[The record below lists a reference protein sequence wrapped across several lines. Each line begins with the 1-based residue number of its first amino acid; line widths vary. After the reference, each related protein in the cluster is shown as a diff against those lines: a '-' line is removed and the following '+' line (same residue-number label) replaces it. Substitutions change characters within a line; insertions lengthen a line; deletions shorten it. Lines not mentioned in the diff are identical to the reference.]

1 MALPIIFVDDEQHI
15 RMAVSQ
21 TLEIAGYEVH
31 CLERADKVLSLLV
44 EDWPGVVITDI
55 NMPGLD
61 GLALMQ
67 QVHQHD
73 ADLPVI
79 LITGHGD
86 ISMAVNAIRDGAYDF
101 IEKPFP
107 ADLLLDVVKRAMEK
121 RSLTLENRQLRQELA
136 SHATLGPRVLGKTEV
151 MQRMRRLI
159 SQIAPTS
166 ADVMLHGET
175 GTGKELI
182 ARYIHESSPRHNH
195 NFVAIN
201 CGAVAESIMESEL
214 FGHEQG
220 AFTDAKQKRIGKFE
234 YANGGTL
241 FLDEIES
248 MPMSLQI
255 KLLRVLEERA
265 IERLGS
271 NELIPLDI
279 RIIAATKID
288 LLKLAETGEFRKDL
302 YYRLNIVEVH
312 IPALR
317 ERREDVPL
325 LFHHFTLVASAL
337 YKREVLPPSASQVHA
352 LLTHNWP
359 GNVRE
364 LRNLAER
371 YVLLGEACTF
381 EFDRLLQSPPSS
393 PLSLPEQVELFEK
406 MLIQTELERHGGS
419 IKDTME
425 ALSVP
430 RKTLSDK
437 MRKYGLDKSD
447 YK

>member
-159 SQIAPTS
+159 SQIAPS
-166 ADVMLHGET
+166 SSDVMLHGET

-255 KLLRVLEERA
+255 KLLRVLEEELVENANDELLSELVGYKTRLRRLRRTFNYH
-265 IERLGS
+265 ERLFS
-271 NELIPLDI
+271 QWKEDVEEELGEPDRAMTRLYEAAERLQSLVSLYYDWVGDLSDGYISLASHRLNNIMKVLTVITAIFVPLSFLAGLYGMNFDNIPELHF
-279 RIIAATKID
+279 RYGYFVLLLVMTGIAAA
-288 LLKLAETGEFRKDL
+288 LLWLFRKS
-302 YYRLNIVEVH
+302 RWI
-312 IPALR
+312 
-317 ERREDVPL
+317 
-325 LFHHFTLVASAL
+325 
-337 YKREVLPPSASQVHA
+337 
-352 LLTHNWP
+352 
-359 GNVRE
+359 
-364 LRNLAER
+364 
-371 YVLLGEACTF
+371 
-381 EFDRLLQSPPSS
+381 
-393 PLSLPEQVELFEK
+393 
-406 MLIQTELERHGGS
+406 
-419 IKDTME
+419 
-425 ALSVP
+425 
-430 RKTLSDK
+430 
-437 MRKYGLDKSD
+437 
-447 YK
+447 